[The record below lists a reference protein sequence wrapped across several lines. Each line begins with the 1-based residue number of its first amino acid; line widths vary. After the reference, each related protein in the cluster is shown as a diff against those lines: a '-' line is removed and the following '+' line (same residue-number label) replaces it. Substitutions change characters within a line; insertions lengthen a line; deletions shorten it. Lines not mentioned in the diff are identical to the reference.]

1 MTRKPQ
7 NLTPTQLS
15 LVKET
20 YRLILND
27 KVITDEEMVYLKK
40 LYWVV
45 YDVDETNEDVI
56 KQDLAELSGWTIKN
70 VSK

>member
-7 NLTPTQLS
+7 NLTPNQLS

-20 YRLILND
+20 YRIILND